1 MKKLVMMAVMAIVAV
16 SASAQVYLGGS
27 LGYKNVDMESKEDAL
42 NTLTINPEI
51 GYNLD
56 DNWAIGIGLGF
67 GYSKQG
73 DASTTTFTV
82 NPYARYTFARIDKVK
97 FFLDGSVEF
106 GTVKPKDVDA
116 QNAWGIGIKP
126 GIAFD
131 VNDKISLVAH
141 VGFLGYEDTHKI
153 DGNKTFGLNLDNNLS
168 LGFYYN
174 F

>member
-27 LGYKNVDMESKEDAL
+27 LGYKNVDNEESDDAL
-42 NTLTINPEI
+42 NVLTINPEI

-56 DNWAIGIGLGF
+56 DNWAIGLGVGF
-67 GYSKQG
+67 GYNKQG
-73 DASTTTFTV
+73 DASTTTISV
-82 NPYARYTFARIDKVK
+82 SPYVRYNFVRIDKVR
-97 FFLDGSVEF
+97 FFLDGGVDFAS
-106 GTVKPKDVDA
+106 VKPKDVDA
-116 QNAWGIGIKP
+116 VNAWGIGIKP
-126 GIAFD
+126 GVAFD
-131 VNDKISLVAH
+131 VNDKISLIAH
-141 VGFLGYEDTHKI
+141 IGFLGYEDTHKI